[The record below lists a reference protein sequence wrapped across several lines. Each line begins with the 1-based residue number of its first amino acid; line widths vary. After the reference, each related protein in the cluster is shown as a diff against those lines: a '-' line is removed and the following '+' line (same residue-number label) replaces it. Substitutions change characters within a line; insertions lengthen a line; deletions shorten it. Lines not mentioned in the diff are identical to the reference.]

1 MKTIYVYAL
10 LIASI
15 LFIIDLTMLP
25 HSQLSIGVN
34 KGFLNLNPLLMF
46 QQQESFYS
54 FIINVGGNIFLFV
67 PFSFFLSMIM
77 KNVRMS
83 KVVLIGCCFSV
94 AIECIQLFMPNR
106 CTDIDDVLLN
116 TMGAYVGYL
125 LYLYWVRMNLK

>member
-1 MKTIYVYAL
+1 MKRLYVFAL
-10 LIASI
+10 LIVSI

-46 QQQESFYS
+46 QQQESFDR

-83 KVVLIGCCFSV
+83 KVVLIGCCVSV
-94 AIECIQLFMPNR
+94 VIECIQLFLPNR

-125 LYLYWVRMNLK
+125 LYRYCVRMNSK